1 MDKGYAL
8 IHGVI
13 LDGSREMEP
22 QTGKVIFV
30 EGKTITAIRN
40 EGIDLDGYQVIDLAG
55 QYIMPGLINLHVH
68 IPGTGKPKKKPQDV
82 RKLVRKVT
90 ANGLMR
96 RLSYGLC
103 TALVRPEVYS
113 GVTTIRTVG
122 GILDYDSRL
131 RDEINAGKKTGPRIL
146 AANMAVS
153 VPGGHMAGVLAYEAE
168 TEDDCVKYV
177 DLIAKDKP
185 DLIKIMVTGGVL
197 DAKVKGEP
205 GKAGESVQIKTAS

>member
-1 MDKGYAL
+1 MKNSERKQGKYIPDDKIANVVYNGSRCLKSGYEGDAVGMDKGYAL

-131 RDEINAGKKTGPRIL
+131 RDEINAGNR
-146 AANMAVS
+146 AVPEKS
-153 VPGGHMAGVLAYEAE
+153 
-168 TEDDCVKYV
+168 
-177 DLIAKDKP
+177 
-185 DLIKIMVTGGVL
+185 
-197 DAKVKGEP
+197 
-205 GKAGESVQIKTAS
+205 S